1 MHRKCPG
8 KNASIVARGTP
19 SHPNRPDCPRQLRM
33 NSQTAGQR
41 PGRADA
47 DLRTLAWAAG
57 AGGRGAELTY
67 KKPRF
72 LPRAGWSVLTKT
84 HFYHGHFFTAHT
96 AHIFFDKFSRAGW
109 AWKKESN
116 SKIAVTPYTEIA
128 LVRICYQKPIL
139 LTTQAQNT
147 AQTSPGTTID
157 AYIRIIDA

>member
-19 SHPNRPDCPRQLRM
+19 SHPNRPDCPRQLRR

-41 PGRADA
+41 PGRAITDQRYLTRA
-47 DLRTLAWAAG
+47 FRAG
-57 AGGRGAELTY
+57 ARGAELTD
-67 KKPRF
+67 KKPRIF
-72 LPRAGWSVLTKT
+72 SRAVWSVLTAT
-84 HFYHGHFFTAHT
+84 HFFHGHFFTDHT

-139 LTTQAQNT
+139 LTRHAQN
-147 AQTSPGTTID
+147 
-157 AYIRIIDA
+157 Y